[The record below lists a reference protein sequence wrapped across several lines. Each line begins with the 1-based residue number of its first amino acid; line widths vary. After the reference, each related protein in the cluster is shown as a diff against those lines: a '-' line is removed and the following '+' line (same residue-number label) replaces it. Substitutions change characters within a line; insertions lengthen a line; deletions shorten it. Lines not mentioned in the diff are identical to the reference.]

1 VLFSLSLRG
10 FFIWLCAGLFAH
22 APFIFYSHFYMP
34 AERKSSTSSTKTIA
48 AMPRRVAR
56 ALRRNVGVIFI
67 VAWLLLV
74 LFLFSDAGH
83 PFSSI
88 LVAAGFATFWLAV
101 WLARAAASSLRKRRR
116 DGFATGER
124 LSGKQLARRWG
135 VEPFAFLIIAAL
147 AYSGAFASA
156 RFILSASALERHAR
170 EASKLQLSTQ
180 SLGSPTF
187 AHPPKRVGLYRIRA
201 TEPLPEGA
209 ARFITS
215 DSGLFDTAGFAF
227 HPNTPPKQADKNT
240 YERVSTRW
248 WKWTS
253 AP

>member
-22 APFIFYSHFYMP
+22 VSFIFYSLFYMP
-34 AERKSSTSSTKTIA
+34 AERKPTTSSTKTIA
-48 AMPRRVAR
+48 AMPRRFAR
-56 ALRRNVGVIFI
+56 ALRRNIGVIFI
-67 VAWLLLV
+67 IAWLLLA
-74 LFLFSDAGH
+74 LFLFSDAGY
-83 PFSSI
+83 PLSSI
-88 LVAAGFATFWLAV
+88 LVAAGFATFWLGV

-135 VEPFAFLIIAAL
+135 VEPLAFLIIAAL
-147 AYSGAFASA
+147 AYSGAFAYA
-156 RFILSASALERHAR
+156 RFVLSASALERYAR
-170 EASKLQLSTQ
+170 EASKLQLS
-180 SLGSPTF
+180 SGSPTF
-187 AHPPKRVGLYRIRA
+187 SHPPKRVGLYRIRA